1 MHLEEDFGEG
11 GLEVAPL
18 ACVWRSVCGMLYADD
33 AGNVSQSTEDLAK
46 MTVIVTVFESAGL
59 TVPETKTETTLLRKL
74 NKVLPAP
81 PLVGE
86 AAGQMCNMQTMH
98 FVYQGAVLSAQAPT
112 LCQKNKRRIRLAW
125 ACYNRFKR
133 ELYDMKHASFTIYV
147 RLPRTEMMD
156 TLLYR
161 RVARNLGQRHF
172 ADLRTAH

>member
-81 PLVGE
+81 PLVGRS
-86 AAGQMCNMQTMH
+86 GGTD
-98 FVYQGAVLSAQAPT
+98 V
-112 LCQKNKRRIRLAW
+112 
-125 ACYNRFKR
+125 
-133 ELYDMKHASFTIYV
+133 
-147 RLPRTEMMD
+147 
-156 TLLYR
+156 
-161 RVARNLGQRHF
+161 
-172 ADLRTAH
+172 